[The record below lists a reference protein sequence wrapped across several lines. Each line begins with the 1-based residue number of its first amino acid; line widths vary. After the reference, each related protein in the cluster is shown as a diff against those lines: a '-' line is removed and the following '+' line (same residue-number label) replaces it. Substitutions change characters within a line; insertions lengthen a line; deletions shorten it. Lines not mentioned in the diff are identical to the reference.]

1 MWKTNKTNN
10 TCEKQTKQVTLVKT
24 NKTYNTYEKQTKQIT
39 LVKNKQSK

>member
-1 MWKTNKTNN
+1 
-10 TCEKQTKQVTLVKT
+10 VKT